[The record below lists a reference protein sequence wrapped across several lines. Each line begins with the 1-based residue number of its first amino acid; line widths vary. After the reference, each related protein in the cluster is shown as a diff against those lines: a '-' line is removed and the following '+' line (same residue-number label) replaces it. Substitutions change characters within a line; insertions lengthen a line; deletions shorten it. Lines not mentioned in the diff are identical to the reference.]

1 MNEMDVRKCVADAIG
16 VDLSLV
22 GESFSAEIVDE
33 WDSLKHLI
41 LILALEDK
49 FYVSFTEDEVVNML
63 SYVAVKDALLSHG
76 VSLE

>member
-1 MNEMDVRKCVADAIG
+1 MNEMDVKKCVADAIG

-22 GESFSAEIVDE
+22 GESFSAETIDE

-49 FYVSFTEDEVVNML
+49 LSVSFTEDEVVNML
-63 SYVAVKDALLSHG
+63 SYTAIKAALVAHG
-76 VSLE
+76 VSLQ